1 MDKTVVVTEYVDS
14 AGLELLRAQV
24 RLFYLPDST
33 GVHLSDVIAEAHGLG
48 VRLARITPDL
58 LDAAT
63 HLQVIAKHGVGV
75 DNIDVAAATARRIPV
90 VTTPGANS
98 TSVAEHILSMILC
111 LANRICAA
119 DSALKSGRFRSRED
133 YVGVELRGKTLGVV
147 GMGRIGSETAR
158 MARLGFG
165 MDVCYFDPML
175 LANAPGDTDGYRRLS
190 GLDELLCQADFVVL
204 CLPLTAETSGVVGAH
219 ELSLMKPTA
228 YLVNTSRGGLVDE
241 DALCDALA
249 NGQIAGAGADA
260 FVQEPVPSDHPL
272 LRMENFIAT
281 PHVGGATR
289 EAMTRM
295 STDMAEEILRVLQGE
310 QPHHAVNPEV
320 LS

>member
-14 AGLELLRAQV
+14 AGLELLRSQV
-24 RLFYLPDST
+24 CLIYLPDAT

-48 VRLARITPDL
+48 VRLARITPELMDV
-58 LDAAT
+58 APR
-63 HLQVIAKHGVGV
+63 LQVIAKHGVGV

-98 TSVAEHILSMILC
+98 VSVAEHILSMMLC

-119 DSALKSGRFRSRED
+119 DAALKSGRFRSRED

-147 GMGRIGSETAR
+147 GMGRIGCETAR
-158 MARLGFG
+158 IASLGFG

-175 LANAPGDTDGYRRLS
+175 VNVPDGANGYRRLN
-190 GLDELLCQADFVVL
+190 GLDELLCEADFVVL
-204 CLPLTAETSGVVGAH
+204 CLPLTPETSGLIGPR

-228 YLVNTSRGGLVDE
+228 YIVNTSRGGLIDE
-241 DALCDALA
+241 DALHEALMS
-249 NGQIAGAGADA
+249 GQIAGAGADA
-260 FVQEPVPSDHPL
+260 FVKEPVPSDHPL
-272 LRMENFIAT
+272 LRIDNFIAT

-289 EAMTRM
+289 EAMKRM
-295 STDMAEEILRVLQGE
+295 STDMAEEILRVLRGE
-310 QPHHAVNPEV
+310 QPCHAVNPEV
-320 LS
+320 LW